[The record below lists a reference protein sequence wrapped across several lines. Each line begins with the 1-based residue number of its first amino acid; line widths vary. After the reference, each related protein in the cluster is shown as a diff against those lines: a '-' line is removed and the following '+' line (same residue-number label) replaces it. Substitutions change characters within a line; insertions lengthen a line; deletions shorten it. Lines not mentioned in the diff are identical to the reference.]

1 MKVHTLDLSFLDIP
15 QAIAAFLVEAGDTHI
30 LIETGPYS
38 TIRQLE
44 GSLQALGKSAAKLDA
59 VLVTHIHLDHA
70 GAAWYFAQKGIPVYM
85 HPIGAPHMAD
95 PSKLLQSAQRIYG
108 DQMERLWGTLKPIPE
123 ACLHTVSH
131 GEELHIG
138 NCRIKAWHTP
148 GHAIHHVAWQ
158 IENHLFTGDV
168 AGVRI
173 GGSLVVP
180 PCPPPDIDVEAWD
193 QSIEIL
199 RRQAPG
205 QLLLTHFG
213 AYTDVQAHL
222 QELQERLHAW
232 ADWMR
237 PHAETGRPAQEI
249 VPLFQDF
256 VHSQL
261 RAAGLNEQQIA
272 RYEAANP
279 SFMSVAGLLRYWKK
293 KFEKQKTEN
302 Q

>member
-1 MKVHTLDLSFLDIP
+1 MKVHTLDLCFLDTS
-15 QAIAAFLVEAGDTHI
+15 QAIAAFLVESGDTAI

-38 TIRQLE
+38 TIARLE
-44 GSLQALGKSAAKLDA
+44 EALRAAGKSIEALNA

-70 GAAWYFAQKGIPVYM
+70 GAAWYFAQKEIPVYM

-95 PSKLLQSAQRIYG
+95 PSKLLQSARRIYG
-108 DQMERLWGTLKPIPE
+108 DQMERLWGTLEPIPR
-123 ACLHTVSH
+123 AFLHTVSH
-131 GEELHIG
+131 GEELTIG
-138 NCRIKAWHTP
+138 DCRIQAWHTP

-158 IENHLFTGDV
+158 IEDNIFTGDV

-180 PCPPPDIDVEAWD
+180 PCPPPDIDIEAWD
-193 QSIEIL
+193 ESIEIL
-199 RRQAPG
+199 RKQAPK
-205 QLLLTHFG
+205 QLFLTHFG
-213 AYTDVQAHL
+213 AYSDPHAHL

-237 PHAETGRPAQEI
+237 PHAEAGRPPQEI
-249 VPLFQDF
+249 VPAFQEF
-256 VHSQL
+256 VHQEL
-261 RAAGLNEQQIA
+261 RAAGLNEQEIA

-293 KFEKQKTEN
+293 KFEKQKN
-302 Q
+302 